1 MKKKKYQIFFLQ
13 KIKIINIIK
22 IKMYNTFNKYTK
34 DYQEYANMLGNTGA
48 GNSNLNT
55 TTIKMNDMFTF
66 YPYYEK
72 KIQNEL
78 YSLKNENVLKDYEK
92 FLGQRFQY
100 NTSFSQEHK
109 EINVPE
115 YERDS
120 IELNTGGGLGAGFF
134 NRSHLWRK

>member
-1 MKKKKYQIFFLQ
+1 
-13 KIKIINIIK
+13 
-22 IKMYNTFNKYTK
+22 MYNTFNKYTK